1 MGRATSPLLTNYK
14 VIINFGRCGTPKQ
27 RRKKMN
33 MSYCRFRNT
42 LGDLRD
48 CVYALEEGAEMS
60 YEERNAAQS
69 MRDMCER
76 YLEAYDEY
84 QEQNNEEQ

>member
-1 MGRATSPLLTNYK
+1 
-14 VIINFGRCGTPKQ
+14 
-27 RRKKMN
+27 MN

-48 CVYALEEGAEMS
+48 CVNALEEGAEMS